1 MVKRSYCCCC
11 CDLKFDIP
19 AGLTTLE
26 ESCGKSTGVMQP
38 GAQWCYCCTS
48 RVACMVTQAIVN
60 YNAPVHNCPT
70 KDNAYIS
77 VDLYFS
83 FRMPR
88 QQQEVKNFVYRLGA
102 GRFDELLYAEIDEG
116 IRNFINGIWLSQVFD
131 LKGDMARQMIQ
142 DLNSKFSMFGVIF
155 ENCNVTNVHVNQTL
169 TQALEEKTKCKYM
182 LANHIKEYGNQKLT
196 LENQQNQELTDMKR
210 DNDRK
215 MQDLKSQI
223 DRAKVEQDQFRMT
236 ANTNYEV
243 AIVKAEETGTVLIT
257 QVEGEKNTTASK
269 AQGVV
274 VEIVNRA
281 RAEANQKV
289 TAAKQMADVKTIEA
303 DSKLQATK
311 ALYAALAEEGK
322 AEAANLDAFDA
333 QRRHNYEI
341 RRAMV
346 FEELAR
352 SGKNIVVSGE
362 TGSNLLS
369 QLISADGVV
378 AKKK

>member
-26 ESCGKSTGVMQP
+26 ESCGKSTGVMPP
-38 GAQWCYCCTS
+38 GAQWCYCCTK

-88 QQQEVKNFVYRLGA
+88 QEQEVKNFVYRLGA

-131 LKGDMARQMIQ
+131 LKGDMARQMIS
-142 DLNSKFSMFGVIF
+142 DLNSKFAIFGVIF

-223 DRAKVEQDQFRMT
+223 DRARVEQDQLRMN
-236 ANTNYEV
+236 AATNQEV
-243 AIVKAEETGTVLIT
+243 AIVKAEEISTVLIT
-257 QVEGEKNTTASK
+257 QVEGEKNTAQSK
-269 AQGVV
+269 IQAQV
-274 VEIVNRA
+274 VEIVNKA
-281 RAEANQKV
+281 RASANERV
-289 TAAKQMADVKTIEA
+289 TAAKQLSDVKTIEA
-303 DSKLQATK
+303 ESRLQATR
-311 ALYAALAEEGK
+311 AMYAALAEEGK

-333 QRRHNYEI
+333 QRRHEYEMK
-341 RRAMV
+341 RA
-346 FEELAR
+346 
-352 SGKNIVVSGE
+352 
-362 TGSNLLS
+362 
-369 QLISADGVV
+369 
-378 AKKK
+378 